1 MLQVDLLEMYFHLLM
16 LVLFVGPL
24 LVVVVANDW
33 HQLMLFGHDVV
44 DQLFDFGVIIK
55 VHIVSV

>member
-44 DQLFDFGVIIK
+44 DQLFDFVAQF
-55 VHIVSV
+55 